1 MFTES
6 HYLLNRRH
14 DQTVNPFQPT
24 GLNND
29 FFWPPTLLKK
39 RFWHRC
45 FLVKFAKCLR
55 TPFLQNTSGRLLLK
69 FIVLNLSHL
78 YNRR

>member
-6 HYLLNRRH
+6 HYLMNRRH
-14 DQTVNPFQPT
+14 DQIVNPFQPN

-39 RFWHRC
+39 RLWYRC

-55 TPFLQNTSGRLLLK
+55 TPF
-69 FIVLNLSHL
+69 
-78 YNRR
+78 